1 MMMNNK
7 TAREIVINLI
17 DRKEI
22 SGEEAYTLIYEL
34 VNKNNCI
41 TWTNTNTYPSW
52 STTATIDSLA
62 ETCTGNSTYT
72 VKGKNTSI
80 F

>member
-7 TAREIVINLI
+7 TAREIVIDLI

-22 SGEEAYTLIYEL
+22 TGEEAYTLIYEL

-52 STTATIDSLA
+52 SAATTIDNLA
-62 ETCTGNSTYT
+62 ETCTGDNTYT
-72 VKGKNTSI
+72 VKGHNTSI

>member
-1 MMMNNK
+1 MNNK
-7 TAREIVINLI
+7 SAREIVIDLI

-22 SGEEAYTLIYEL
+22 TGEEAYTLIYEL

-41 TWTNTNTYPSW
+41 TWTNTNTSYPW
-52 STTATIDSLA
+52 STTTTIDNLTD
-62 ETCTGNSTYT
+62 TCTGNNTYT
-72 VKGKNTSI
+72 VKGNNTSI